1 MVFRRLS
8 TVDSQL
14 FFDRCSMGP
23 LLLSSFCEEGT
34 ELQRVLSETVVL
46 SGMAVFGACKS
57 VNMVGTGTSIICR

>member
-8 TVDSQL
+8 TVASQL

-23 LLLSSFCEEGT
+23 LLLSSFCEEGA

-46 SGMAVFGACKS
+46 SGMAVFGACK
-57 VNMVGTGTSIICR
+57 